1 MIKDVNI
8 CNKLLKSFPKITEKE
23 LMDISKKHMPQ
34 YVVYKQVK
42 PGKYECYCT
51 KCGKWYINDMSGRS
65 YTIISGHGKK
75 GICLEC
81 GSDVTYLAKGRGRKR
96 LYNKENF
103 AIFKLKG
110 DNVYLQTYQICAF
123 FTDTGAGNFN
133 FKTLDTIY
141 KIHIIPYHRY
151 VFTPDGVQKWES
163 WWHFDSHA
171 NGYSRSWDSCKHE
184 GSPSFSS
191 GMYQNDNS
199 YVSIEE
205 ECIFNSFLKYALS
218 AAKKTI
224 NWSTIDCY
232 IVKFLCE
239 CCKHPNIEYLIK
251 TGFGFIIENKL
262 KYNHMYGLRI
272 NWKQNDVKKMLKF
285 V

>member
-96 LYNKENF
+96 LYNK
-103 AIFKLKG
+103 
-110 DNVYLQTYQICAF
+110 
-123 FTDTGAGNFN
+123 
-133 FKTLDTIY
+133 
-141 KIHIIPYHRY
+141 
-151 VFTPDGVQKWES
+151 
-163 WWHFDSHA
+163 
-171 NGYSRSWDSCKHE
+171 
-184 GSPSFSS
+184 
-191 GMYQNDNS
+191 
-199 YVSIEE
+199 
-205 ECIFNSFLKYALS
+205 
-218 AAKKTI
+218 
-224 NWSTIDCY
+224 
-232 IVKFLCE
+232 
-239 CCKHPNIEYLIK
+239 
-251 TGFGFIIENKL
+251 
-262 KYNHMYGLRI
+262 
-272 NWKQNDVKKMLKF
+272 
-285 V
+285 